1 MITMTTMTK
10 IKRDYHNDAKQV
22 ALGFV
27 KNQSRIFLYAHKIR
41 KKSYGILPIQYYR
54 IFVSTYN
61 YEHGFWTTYLCMG
74 KWFFILLKWR
84 KTT

>member
-1 MITMTTMTK
+1 MMITMTTMTK

-41 KKSYGILPIQYYR
+41 KKSYGVLPI
-54 IFVSTYN
+54 
-61 YEHGFWTTYLCMG
+61 
-74 KWFFILLKWR
+74 
-84 KTT
+84 